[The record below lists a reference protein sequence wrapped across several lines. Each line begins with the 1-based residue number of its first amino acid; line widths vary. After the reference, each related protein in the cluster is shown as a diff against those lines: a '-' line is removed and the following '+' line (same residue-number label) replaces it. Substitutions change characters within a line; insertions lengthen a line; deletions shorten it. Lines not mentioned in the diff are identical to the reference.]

1 MSRSK
6 DVVRPWVT
14 SKKHDAM
21 VMIIPKPLR
30 KEMKVQKKGDVFL
43 VKKEGNDRLIYRR
56 IVSRNPD

>member
-30 KEMKVQKKGDVFL
+30 KEMKVR
-43 VKKEGNDRLIYRR
+43 KKEMFFWLKRKEMID
-56 IVSRNPD
+56 

>member
-30 KEMKVQKKGDVFL
+30 KEMNVQKGDVFL

-56 IVSRNPD
+56 IVSRTPD